1 MSKHTDATSM
11 TAEASKPEA
20 TKRPEPAY
28 RKPNQTRDGRLRQRM
43 VAEYIQALGGDVSE
57 IVRRNVERVVDL
69 EMLAATARAA
79 ALRGEVAIGN
89 VTRLEIQASKAVRM
103 LGLPAP
109 GSAAAPVPTVQD
121 YWAGRHAAPEEAE
134 E

>member
-1 MSKHTDATSM
+1 M
-11 TAEASKPEA
+11 TAEASKTEA

-43 VAEYIQALGGDVSE
+43 VAAYIEALGGEVSE
-57 IVRRNVERVVDL
+57 IQRRNIIRAVDL
-69 EMLAATARAA
+69 ELLAAAARAA

-103 LGLPAP
+103 LGIPAP
-109 GSAAAPVPTVQD
+109 GKAAPAVPTVID
-121 YWAGRHAAPEEAE
+121 YWASRQAE
-134 E
+134 TTDEGDG